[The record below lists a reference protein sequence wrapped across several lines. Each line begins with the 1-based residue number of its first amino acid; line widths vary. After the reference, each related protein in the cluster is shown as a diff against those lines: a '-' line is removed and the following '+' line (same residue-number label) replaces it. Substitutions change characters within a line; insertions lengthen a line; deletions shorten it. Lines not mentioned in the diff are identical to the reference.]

1 MGHQK
6 KRVPKLEPVLENYMG
21 PPISYNST
29 ASKPSRYGG
38 STAKVAPASETSK
51 HRESKGLTSLSPAN
65 IFGKLRDR
73 YVKVMNEVAMS
84 GDLAS
89 VAGTHG
95 CIADPEYYPEHQRA
109 SAAREMEIRALREE
123 LAARRRQS
131 ELVSV
136 DDSDNDDDLG
146 VAEYRASIHR
156 QSKNVTDMALR

>member
-1 MGHQK
+1 
-6 KRVPKLEPVLENYMG
+6 MG

-29 ASKPSRYGG
+29 ASKPSRLGG
-38 STAKVAPASETSK
+38 STAKVAPVSETSK

-95 CIADPEYYPEHQRA
+95 SITEYCPGAAEHHRA

-123 LAARRRQS
+123 LAARRRKS
-131 ELVSV
+131 EEAGV

-146 VAEYRASIHR
+146 VAECRASIHR
-156 QSKNVTDMALR
+156 QSKNVR